1 MHEAYTEVQTPQ
13 NDSGHPNIVGDTDH
27 VTNEVIFPQD
37 NKMKLNNSCLFEG
50 NQQTARSQWSTAR
63 ISSPENGILSK
74 RVGDLI
80 EPNILQKAFASEPLS
95 GHSPAFLLVR
105 VHPNKSEQ
113 AHDVPVEKPK
123 PAEEVDQN
131 AVAEWWSNLFKF
143 QPGAPSQQAK
153 LIRSTHEKLA
163 DILLKKD
170 ERIESLHAQTID
182 LERNSKAAMLYIYT
196 IIADLEAFRTALS
209 LFGKS
214 VLQDLGFAYSELAYS
229 AAMQEKCGKLEK
241 RLEKIER
248 ESAAEIARLNEKNHM
263 LEERNRVLEKRTQTS
278 KSESAAE
285 IARLNAEIDRLK
297 SLLNQQQQAPKLVGI
312 GMRITNDPPHR
323 VTEIVAGGAA
333 YQSGEI
339 AVGDYILQVGNMD
352 VRHYPIEQILKNIL
366 GPAGS
371 YLDLRLDRRDENEE
385 SNVFTVTIKRSETVP
400 TGSQHCQRVCA
411 LAHNNGLCTTKRLL
425 VYVHVLFSV

>member
-1 MHEAYTEVQTPQ
+1 M
-13 NDSGHPNIVGDTDH
+13 
-27 VTNEVIFPQD
+27 
-37 NKMKLNNSCLFEG
+37 KMNNRCLFEG
-50 NQQTARSQWSTAR
+50 DEQTARSHWSQ
-63 ISSPENGILSK
+63 ENSILSK
-74 RVGDLI
+74 REGDLI

-95 GHSPAFLLVR
+95 GHPPAFLLVR

-113 AHDVPVEKPK
+113 AHDAKPKK

-143 QPGAPSQQAK
+143 QPGAPSQQAR

-182 LERNSKAAMLYIYT
+182 LERNSKAAMLYSYT
-196 IIADLEAFRTALS
+196 IIAELEASRTALR
-209 LFGKS
+209 LFGES
-214 VLQDLGFAYSELAYS
+214 VLEDLGFAYSELAYS
-229 AAMQEKCGKLEK
+229 AAMQDKCGILEK
-241 RLEKIER
+241 RLETSER
-248 ESAAEIARLNEKNHM
+248 ESAAEIARLIEKNLM

-278 KSESAAE
+278 ERESAAE
-285 IARLNAEIDRLK
+285 IARLNAEIHRLK
-297 SLLNQQQQAPKLVGI
+297 TLLNQQQQAPKLVGI
-312 GMRITNDPPHR
+312 GMRITTDPPHR

-385 SNVFTVTIKRSETVP
+385 SNVFTVTIKRSEIVP
-400 TGSQHCQRVCA
+400 TGSQLYQRVCA
-411 LAHNNGLCTTKRLL
+411 LAYSSGLCTTKRLL
-425 VYVHVLFSV
+425 AHVHMLSSV